1 MNFCSIALNQGRT
14 KWRHDSVLN
23 FLTKSILTGKPE
35 SLEVF
40 ADLPGLD
47 LNGFTIPPDIL
58 PTQQRPDL
66 VILDRNR
73 KTIFVLELTVS
84 FERNF
89 EAANA
94 RKTARYTALKSDLE
108 ERGYQCHLIPFEV
121 GSRGYVSKSNR
132 LNLINVFVMNKLKP
146 NAYKIIK
153 QMSKISLLCSYS
165 IFHAYTQPT
174 WRDPPFLEP

>member
-1 MNFCSIALNQGRT
+1 M
-14 KWRHDSVLN
+14 
-23 FLTKSILTGKPE
+23 
-35 SLEVF
+35 
-40 ADLPGLD
+40 
-47 LNGFTIPPDIL
+47 
-58 PTQQRPDL
+58 
-66 VILDRNR
+66 
-73 KTIFVLELTVS
+73 S